1 MPPTAFDMSAKMQ
14 QLATRWSRLRRIS
27 SVHCNMDG
35 SSEHGNS
42 SLTLD
47 VPPPHAVIHLS
58 HAAGGGALAL
68 AAAPALLVAAAAAQ
82 AKGPQRASTLP
93 PIAETCVD
101 VDVSGASGASGA
113 DWSVSAAG
121 STPEEGITPRSPRVL
136 TPGGSGTPAAATS
149 PSLHL
154 LGTAAREAL
163 EVLDEAAEGVSLVSS
178 MSTRVSTLTG
188 TAAV

>member
-1 MPPTAFDMSAKMQ
+1 MSAKMQ

-47 VPPPHAVIHLS
+47 VPPPHASAPLR
-58 HAAGGGALAL
+58 ATEGALAL
-68 AAAPALLVAAAAAQ
+68 AAAPALLAAAAAAAQ

-101 VDVSGASGASGA
+101 VDVSGASGA

-136 TPGGSGTPAAATS
+136 TPGGSGPPAAGQ
-149 PSLHL
+149 HL
-154 LGTAAREAL
+154 LGAAAREAL
-163 EVLDEAAEGVSLVSS
+163 EVLDEAAESVSLVSS

>member
-68 AAAPALLVAAAAAQ
+68 AAAPALLVAAAAAAQ

-113 DWSVSAAG
+113 DWSISAAG

-136 TPGGSGTPAAATS
+136 TPGGSGTPAAS
-149 PSLHL
+149 QHL

-163 EVLDEAAEGVSLVSS
+163 DVLEEDEAAESVSLVSS
-178 MSTRVSTLTG
+178 MSTRVSTLTDG
-188 TAAV
+188 VKA

>member
-1 MPPTAFDMSAKMQ
+1 MSAKMQ

-47 VPPPHAVIHLS
+47 LPPPHASIHLS

-68 AAAPALLVAAAAAQ
+68 AAAPALLATAAVTAQ
-82 AKGPQRASTLP
+82 GKGPQRAGMLP

-136 TPGGSGTPAAATS
+136 TPGGRGTLAAATS
-149 PSLHL
+149 PNQHR
-154 LGTAAREAL
+154 LGAAAREAL
-163 EVLDEAAEGVSLVSS
+163 EVLDEAAESVSLVSS